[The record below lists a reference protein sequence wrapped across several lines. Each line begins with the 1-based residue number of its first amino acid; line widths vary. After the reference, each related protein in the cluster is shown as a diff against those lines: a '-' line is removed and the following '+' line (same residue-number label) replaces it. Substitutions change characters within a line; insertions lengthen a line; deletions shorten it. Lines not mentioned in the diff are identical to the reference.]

1 MLEVIARGII
11 LVNKLK
17 DCVEDDILIGV
28 VIHMILRWEN
38 VIFKV
43 QSEFLIF
50 LLKVR
55 LLLLRAV
62 LLADVIVLNFICLL
76 VQVVDSLLDIEC
88 LFFESLIES
97 ECEERWYSLD
107 KLSVARYQRS
117 DSKRS
122 ERVDHSVQELQL
134 LIDLYLIVHLFVEVD
149 LYCSVKVFILQFTD

>member
-28 VIHMILRWEN
+28 VVHMIFRREN
-38 VIFKV
+38 VILKV
-43 QSEFLIF
+43 QSEFLVF
-50 LLKVR
+50 LLKMC

-97 ECEERWYSLD
+97 ECEER
-107 KLSVARYQRS
+107 
-117 DSKRS
+117 
-122 ERVDHSVQELQL
+122 
-134 LIDLYLIVHLFVEVD
+134 
-149 LYCSVKVFILQFTD
+149 